1 MPALSDSDRSD
12 FSEPL
17 GCELVIPAREAEGG
31 IPGGPCLRG
40 NIVRVVVEIGGVVRQ
55 HEVEV
60 GNIDARLVPV
70 DQRDAIRRHADVA
83 GGWVAVDNAPF
94 SSGQPRPNRP
104 TSNDTLWR
112 HRTEVDSRRGVHVKE
127 VNR

>member
-1 MPALSDSDRSD
+1 MPPLSDSDRPD
-12 FSEPL
+12 FSEPP
-17 GCELVIPAREAEGG
+17 GCGLVITAPEAEGC

-70 DQRDAIRRHADVA
+70 DQRHPISRHANVPWR
-83 GGWVAVDNAPF
+83 GVAVDDAAL
-94 SSGQPRPNRP
+94 SSAEPRPNR
-104 TSNDTLWR
+104 SASSDT
-112 HRTEVDSRRGVHVKE
+112 
-127 VNR
+127 